1 MTCELK
7 FAKSLGFDA
16 AFQQHTYSFRFL
28 DETRR
33 QGTIVVEAKV
43 VLWCCNKSVSV
54 VRSQGRFASVCERH
68 DDNAEKVGGG
78 GVRGVGCAAR
88 LQEWEGGGI
97 RSIATGG
104 WVGDGGRGAGGG
116 RHQRQREGAAA
127 AADQALQLRTKSSHP
142 LHERAQ
148 PPCIHASC
156 KNTTGHL

>member
-43 VLWCCNKSVSV
+43 VLWCCNESVTE
-54 VRSQGRFASVCERH
+54 VRSQGRFASVDERH

-88 LQEWEGGGI
+88 LQEWEGGGV

-104 WVGDGGRGAGGG
+104 WVGDGGVGLEGRGTRGNEKV
-116 RHQRQREGAAA
+116 QQ
-127 AADQALQLRTKSSHP
+127 QQQTKHCRRWRDGP
-142 LHERAQ
+142 
-148 PPCIHASC
+148 
-156 KNTTGHL
+156 